1 MRRLLLPAILLAAPM
16 TAQSNPAPSPDR
28 LAVFRQMIGVWEGE
42 AWTIRQEGRVSVR
55 QKEWVSTEAGGTMI
69 VIRGLGVLTTD
80 GVERPVHQAFAVVHH
95 NHERTGIMMR
105 AFTGEGHWLDPE
117 IIATEKGYTW
127 FMTDPRIGK
136 IKYEIVLDGQG
147 RWVEDGYFSRDD
159 GTTWTQFMGMVLTK
173 K

>member
-1 MRRLLLPAILLAAPM
+1 M
-16 TAQSNPAPSPDR
+16 TRA
-28 LAVFRQMIGVWEGE
+28 
-42 AWTIRQEGRVSVR
+42 
-55 QKEWVSTEAGGTMI
+55 
-69 VIRGLGVLTTD
+69 
-80 GVERPVHQAFAVVHH
+80 RP
-95 NHERTGIMMR
+95 R
-105 AFTGEGHWLDPE
+105 EGHWLDLDS
-117 IIATEKGYTW
+117 IATEKGYTW